1 MAGASS
7 DSTQQPV
14 TPVFKGEGYE
24 FWSIRMKTLLRSKD
38 LWEFVSQGFSAE
50 DNDQTKLKKNR
61 KEDARAL
68 ALIQQGVH
76 DSVFSRIA
84 AATTAKQAWT
94 LLQTEFQG
102 DSKVLTVKLQ
112 GLRREFETLQMK
124 DNEAI
129 SDFLSRVMQI
139 VNNKRAY
146 GEEVTDQVIV
156 EKVLRSLPSKWDHV
170 VTAIE
175 ESKDL
180 ATLSFDQLMGSLQSH
195 ETRVNRSNDVVKE
208 EQAFPAEADETHM
221 PIRGRGRGTFRGR
234 GRGRGRSFG
243 RGRSSIQCYNCN
255 RYGHVKADCWAEPQ
269 AHAVLNNES
278 VEEEENQLFMVMK
291 DDESLDEGDS
301 KVLMAEGRGRSQVS
315 KVWYLD
321 SGCSNHMTGQQEL
334 FQRLDETKKVSVKM
348 GNGKSIQVE
357 GEGSVKL
364 EVSPGVTKSLSDV
377 QFAPALGYN
386 LLSVGQ
392 MMRAGY
398 RLVFDGD
405 ACTVT
410 NKRTGERMCKVM
422 MSANNVFPFN
432 VTQPHATSLAAII
445 PDDPSLWHQRYGHL
459 NENSLRTL
467 SDKDL
472 VAGLPRIRSL
482 ALCEG
487 CIYGKQVR
495 RSFPTHAWRSSQP
508 LQLIH
513 ADLCGPMPT
522 PSLGGNRYFF
532 LLIDDYTRMSW
543 VYFLKKKSESFEKFK
558 FFKARVERESGKL
571 LKTLRTDRGGEFC
584 SSEFTVFCE
593 QQGIHRELTA
603 PYTPEQNG
611 VAERK
616 NRTIVEMARCMLK
629 AKGLSK
635 QFWGEAVATAVY
647 LLNLSPTKAVEGKV
661 PFEAWHGYKPSVSHL
676 RVFGCVV
683 YGLKPSQ
690 QRKKLDTKSNKCIF
704 VGYCAHSKAY
714 RLYNPEKNI
723 ITTCRDVVFDEHA
736 TWNSDVPN
744 SEQSVVLQD
753 GDNHEEEPANN
764 GLEAAENQQQS
775 THNSNGS
782 SSEEIGSSSSEEGSP
797 KMRSI
802 ADLYDCT
809 SPILDDVETCQLALS
824 LVEPESFTEA
834 VKYTEWLNAMK
845 DELMALERHH
855 TWSLTKLPSDKNVIG
870 LKWVYRTKVGPDG
883 KINRY
888 KARLVAKG
896 YTQEHGIDF
905 EETFS
910 PVARFETIRL
920 VFSLAAQQGWKLH
933 QFDVKSA
940 FLNGPLHED
949 VYVSQPPGFEIQGE
963 EDKVFKLH
971 KALYGL
977 KQAPRAWYSRIDAY
991 FQDHGYKRSKNE
1003 PTLYIKKTQ
1012 GNDLIIICLYV
1023 DDIVFTSSSLEL
1035 ISEFKAKMISEF
1047 EMTDVGE
1054 LQYFLGL
1061 EVEKKKDG
1069 LFICQK
1075 KYAKSL
1081 LEKFGMSECKRVPT
1095 PMNVNDKFRV
1105 EDGSKLVNEK
1115 QFRSLVGGLIY
1126 LTHTRPD
1133 ILFSVS
1139 LISRFMQKPTAI
1151 HLGAAKRILRY
1162 IAGTV
1167 GHGLWYGRTKT
1178 VKLEG
1183 FTDSDW
1189 ASSYEDRKS
1198 VSAYMFS
1205 IGSSAISWS
1214 SKKQPVV
1221 ALSTCEAEYIAANS
1235 AACQGVWLR
1244 KLLLELGYDQKGPT
1258 VIWCDSKSAIFL
1270 TKNQGYHSRS
1280 KHIDIRFHYIR
1291 NLVED
1296 EQVELR
1302 FCTTEEQVADMF
1314 TKALG
1319 KEQFSYLRARLGVVE
1334 L

>member
-1 MAGASS
+1 
-7 DSTQQPV
+7 
-14 TPVFKGEGYE
+14 
-24 FWSIRMKTLLRSKD
+24 
-38 LWEFVSQGFSAE
+38 
-50 DNDQTKLKKNR
+50 
-61 KEDARAL
+61 
-68 ALIQQGVH
+68 
-76 DSVFSRIA
+76 
-84 AATTAKQAWT
+84 
-94 LLQTEFQG
+94 
-102 DSKVLTVKLQ
+102 
-112 GLRREFETLQMK
+112 
-124 DNEAI
+124 
-129 SDFLSRVMQI
+129 MQI

-195 ETRVNRSNDVVKE
+195 EARVNRSNDVVKE
-208 EQAFPAEADETHM
+208 EQAFPTEVDETHM
-221 PIRGRGRGTFRGR
+221 PIRGRGGGTFRGR
-234 GRGRGRSFG
+234 GRGCGRSSG

-334 FQRLDETKKVSVKM
+334 FKRLDETKKVSVKIKM

-392 MMRAGY
+392 LMRAGY

-543 VYFLKKKSESFEKFK
+543 VYFLTKKSESFEKFK
-558 FFKARVERESGKL
+558 MFKARVERESGKL

-584 SSEFTVFCE
+584 SGEFNAFCDE
-593 QQGIHRELTA
+593 HGIHRELTA

-611 VAERK
+611 VAEHK
-616 NRTIVEMARCMLK
+616 NRTVVEMARCMLK
-629 AKGLSK
+629 AKSLGN

-647 LLNLSPTKAVEGKV
+647 LLNLSPTKAVEGKT
-661 PFEAWHGYKPSVSHL
+661 PFEAWYALKPSVSHL
-676 RVFGCVV
+676 RVFGCPA
-683 YGLKPSQ
+683 YGLIPSQ
-690 QRKKLDTKSNKCIF
+690 HRKKLDTKSNKCIF
-704 VGYCAHSKAY
+704 VGYCTQSKAY
-714 RLYNPEKNI
+714 RLYNPVKQCI
-723 ITTCRDVVFDEHA
+723 VTCRDVVFDEQA
-736 TWNSDVPN
+736 VWNASDQVV
-744 SEQSVVLQD
+744 EQSGVIQESDELDEQVQVD
-753 GDNHEEEPANN
+753 DT
-764 GLEAAENQQQS
+764 
-775 THNSNGS
+775 THNQGS
-782 SSEEIGSSSSEEGSP
+782 PSLNDKSGSDPIEETGSSSSEGDHL
-797 KMRSI
+797 KVRTVD
-802 ADLYDCT
+802 DLYDCT
-809 SPILDDVETCQLALS
+809 SPILDDTCQVALS

-834 VKYTEWLNAMK
+834 AKHHEWMNAMRE
-845 DELMALERHH
+845 ELQALERHG
-855 TWSLTKLPSDKNVIG
+855 TWSLTELPEGKNVIG
-870 LKWVYRTKVGPDG
+870 LKWVYKTKVGPG
-883 KINRY
+883 GRVLKY
-888 KARLVAKG
+888 KARIVAKG
-896 YTQEHGIDF
+896 YSQEYGIDF

-920 VFSLAAQQGWKLH
+920 VLSVAAQEGWELH

-940 FLNGPLHED
+940 FLNGPLFEE
-949 VYVSQPPGFEIQGE
+949 VFVSQPPGFEVQGE
-963 EDKVFKLH
+963 EQKVYKLH

-977 KQAPRAWYSRIDAY
+977 KQAPRAWYSRIDTY
-991 FQDHGYKRSKNE
+991 FQNHGYERSKNE
-1003 PTLYIKKTQ
+1003 PTVYVKKGS
-1012 GNDLIIICLYV
+1012 GNDRIIICLYV
-1023 DDIVFTSSSLEL
+1023 DDILYTSSSKALL
-1035 ISEFKAKMISEF
+1035 DEFKAKMVSEF
-1047 EMTDVGE
+1047 EMTNVGE
-1054 LQYFLGL
+1054 LKYFLGL
-1061 EVEKKKDG
+1061 EVVKKAG
-1069 LFICQK
+1069 GFFVTQR
-1075 KYAKSL
+1075 KYARDVL
-1081 LEKFGMSECKRVPT
+1081 QRFGMSKCKSIPT
-1095 PMNVNDKFRV
+1095 PMNAYDKFLL
-1105 EDGSKLVNEK
+1105 EDGSTLVDEK

-1133 ILFSVS
+1133 IVFSVS
-1139 LISRFMQKPTAI
+1139 VISRFMHKPTSI

-1162 IAGTV
+1162 VAGTLEY
-1167 GHGLWYGRTKT
+1167 GMWYGKKQEI
-1178 VKLEG
+1178 KLEG

-1189 ASSYEDRKS
+1189 GSSFEDWKS
-1198 VSAYMFS
+1198 VSANMFS
-1205 IGSSAISWS
+1205 IGSGAISWC

-1221 ALSTCEAEYIAANS
+1221 ALSTCEAEYIAANT
-1235 AACQGVWLR
+1235 AACQAVWLR
-1244 KLLLELGYDQKGPT
+1244 KLLKELGYDQDNPT
-1258 VIWCDSKSAIFL
+1258 TIWCDNKSATFL
-1270 TKNQGYHSRS
+1270 TKNQAYHSRS

-1291 NLVED
+1291 DLVE
-1296 EQVELR
+1296 ERKVELK
-1302 FCTTEEQVADMF
+1302 FCATEEQVADVF
-1314 TKALG
+1314 TKPLG
-1319 KEQFSYLRARLGVVE
+1319 KEQFCYLRSRLGVME